1 MEFFKQEDLHKDLA
15 RYITNV
21 NGIGKCLKHPLVFSI
36 PYDKIMNSYLNK
48 IYKYKLELLKGPVK
62 YTNIFLYERPFRW
75 TTLYSMKEKLDTT
88 SYWTAFKDV
97 WVDSENISEC
107 IDTIKKLM
115 VYKKHGKI
123 AKKILIDKSIDNI
136 SGEKIVIYRGSQ
148 NNELGHGF
156 SWSIDKEKALWFANR
171 FSRNGKLFT
180 GEVLKKDI
188 FAYILDRGE
197 SEIIVDYRKVMIHT

>member
-1 MEFFKQEDLHKDLA
+1 
-15 RYITNV
+15 
-21 NGIGKCLKHPLVFSI
+21 
-36 PYDKIMNSYLNK
+36 
-48 IYKYKLELLKGPVK
+48 
-62 YTNIFLYERPFRW
+62 
-75 TTLYSMKEKLDTT
+75 
-88 SYWTAFKDV
+88 
-97 WVDSENISEC
+97 
-107 IDTIKKLM
+107 M

-156 SWSIDKEKALWFANR
+156 SWSTDKEKALWFANR